1 MWALDRRI
9 HMDTKEPWNE
19 GSTFPDKL
27 VLGKAI
33 KGKIKVFRLSILKY
47 IAATIALSAALAFVS
62 GQFAVLVV
70 GAIFSVVIV
79 VSMRIKER
87 RYIDVLSCIVR
98 DEFTWIAGKLE
109 HKYNRGILDISSQTP
124 AYQVRCKGE
133 WIETDVTTFA
143 DCGYGDFVV
152 MVATKNKTI
161 GLTLPEN
168 CGIKKSRLRLLAQ
181 G

>member
-1 MWALDRRI
+1 MT
-9 HMDTKEPWNE
+9 MKELWSE

-33 KGKIKVFRLSILKY
+33 ESKIKVFRLSILKY
-47 IAATIALSAALAFVS
+47 MAATIVLSVALALVS
-62 GQFAVLVV
+62 GQYIVLAV
-70 GAIFSVVIV
+70 GAIFSVAVVI
-79 VSMRIKER
+79 SMTIKER
-87 RYIDVLSCIVR
+87 RYANILSCIVR
-98 DEFTWIAGKLE
+98 DEFTWISGKLE

-143 DCGYGDFVV
+143 DCRYGDFVV
-152 MVATKNKTI
+152 IVATKNKTI
-161 GLTLPEN
+161 GLSLPEN
-168 CGIKKSRLRLLAQ
+168 CGIKKSRLRLTQ